1 MDGDATEEK
10 HQTSATN
17 IGSNEKVQSALKNKK
32 TPYNSVASTT
42 NQHLHVNSP
51 ASATSDST
59 SKNGAV
65 AFNKPIDI
73 GEREDLAN
81 VESTTDSTK
90 HSGESVSRGKS
101 TWNVF
106 LLTDKLDNLKG
117 KLENGVKLNKE
128 EIKEVKQF
136 IAGLKYSASQL
147 LQVAEE
153 YEKLLDGKGSV

>member
-1 MDGDATEEK
+1 M
-10 HQTSATN
+10 
-17 IGSNEKVQSALKNKK
+17 
-32 TPYNSVASTT
+32 NS
-42 NQHLHVNSP
+42 L
-51 ASATSDST
+51 ASAAST

-65 AFNKPIDI
+65 TFNKPIDI
-73 GEREDLAN
+73 GERENLVI

-90 HSGESVSRGKS
+90 HSGEIVSRGKS
-101 TWNVF
+101 TCNVF